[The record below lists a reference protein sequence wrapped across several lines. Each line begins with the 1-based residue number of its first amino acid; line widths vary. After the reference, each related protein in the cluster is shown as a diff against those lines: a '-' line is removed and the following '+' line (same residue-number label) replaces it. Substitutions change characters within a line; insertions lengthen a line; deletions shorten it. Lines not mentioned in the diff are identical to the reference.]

1 MPERASA
8 KVLRVTEDLER
19 FAPAWKKLWYEAL
32 HPTPF
37 QSPEWLLPWWH
48 SFGQPDLRAVVLSR
62 DEVPIGL
69 IPFYVYR
76 EPGARERRLL
86 PIGVST
92 TDYLGGLYSPACTDD
107 DIEVGLRTLLTDAGW
122 DEMVT
127 TQLRPRAPMLRA
139 ARHIDPSLR
148 VFETQGC
155 SRTPALRMA
164 ELPQKIR
171 RNAMYYRN
179 RALRQGTLELTVAN
193 ESNWPEAFDA
203 LVRLHGDRWQTR
215 GESGVLVEDRV
226 LAMHREAIP
235 LLLAAGLLRLCC
247 LRLNSEII
255 AVLYSLI
262 DPPSRIERTQYFYL
276 TAYSPEQAELRPG
289 TLLIA
294 LAMERA
300 VDEGVHC
307 VDMLRGEEA
316 YKQLWHMER
325 TPTFGFELRRR
336 QATQTAIAAVA

>member
-1 MPERASA
+1 MPERAWA
-8 KVLRVTEDLER
+8 KVLRATEELER
-19 FAPAWKKLWYEAL
+19 FAPEWKKLWHEAL

-37 QSPEWLLPWWH
+37 QTPEWLLPWWH
-48 SFGQPDLRAVVLSR
+48 NFGQPDLRTVVLTR
-62 DEVPIGL
+62 GDRPIGL
-69 IPFYVYR
+69 IPYYVYR
-76 EPGARERRLL
+76 EPGAPERRLL
-86 PIGVST
+86 PVGVST
-92 TDYLGGLYSPACTDD
+92 TDYLGGVYSPDCTDD
-107 DIEVGLRTLLTDAGW
+107 EIELGIRSLLADAEW
-122 DEMVT
+122 DEMIMA
-127 TQLRPRAPMLRA
+127 QLRPRAPMLRVG
-139 ARHIDPSLR
+139 RRIDPNLR

-155 SRTPALRMA
+155 SRTRAVRMA
-164 ELPQKIR
+164 DLPQKIR

-179 RALRQGTLELTVAN
+179 RALRQGALELTVAD

-226 LAMHREAIP
+226 LAMHHEAIP

-247 LRLNSEII
+247 LRLNGEII

-262 DPPSRIERTQYFYL
+262 DPPTRIERTQYFYL
-276 TAYSPEQAELRPG
+276 TAYSPDHSELRPG

-300 VDEGVHC
+300 VDEGVDC

-316 YKQLWHMER
+316 YKQLWHLER

-336 QATQTAIAAVA
+336 QAAQPVIAAVA